1 MSIDRATVDH
11 VARLARLDLSEEERK
26 RFTRQLAALLE
37 YFATLQQLDTEGIEP
52 TSHVIEMANVSR
64 EDEARPG
71 LNREAVLAAAPEH
84 EDGFFKVPPV
94 IETETP
100 P

>member
-1 MSIDRATVDH
+1 MIDRSVVDQ
-11 VARLARLDLSEEERK
+11 VARLARLELTDEERD
-26 RFTRQLAALLE
+26 RFTRQLAGLLE
-37 YFATLQQLDTEGIEP
+37 YFAKLGELDTEGVEP
-52 TSHVIEMANVSR
+52 TSHVIEMANVAR
-64 EDEARPG
+64 EDLPG
-71 LNREAVLAAAPEH
+71 TCLPREAALADAPES

>member
-1 MSIDRATVDH
+1 
-11 VARLARLDLSEEERK
+11 
-26 RFTRQLAALLE
+26 
-37 YFATLQQLDTEGIEP
+37 
-52 TSHVIEMANVSR
+52 MANVSR

-71 LNREAVLAAAPEH
+71 LNREAVLAGAPEH